1 MSKLIYLDNA
11 ATTQV
16 YPEVLDAMLPY
27 FTEHYGNP
35 AAIYSFAGE
44 SVAKARKQI
53 ADVAKKKFISEAED
67 PITGHSKQPQRHTA
81 ARERSAI
88 DLLHG
93 FEVTY
98 VGVDENGK
106 IKLDEGSGSESD
118 KHSKQP
124 QRHTAARES
133 TLSHPRS
140 STMRSCTQHSGWN
153 CTDLMTYV
161 GVDENGKMDELEAAI
176 RPDQFSSGSKQRDRN
191 HRATEGN
198 RCDCKKTRGTV
209 PYRCGTGI
217 CTCADQC
224 G

>member
-44 SVAKARKQI
+44 SERAVAKARKQI
-53 ADVAKKKFISEAED
+53 ADVIGAKKKKSILQQAEAS
-67 PITGHSKQPQRHTA
+67 PITG
-81 ARERSAI
+81 
-88 DLLHG
+88 
-93 FEVTY
+93 
-98 VGVDENGK
+98 
-106 IKLDEGSGSESD
+106 
-118 KHSKQP
+118 HSKQP

-153 CTDLMTYV
+153 CTDL
-161 GVDENGKMDELEAAI
+161 K
-176 RPDQFSSGSKQRDRN
+176 
-191 HRATEGN
+191 
-198 RCDCKKTRGTV
+198 
-209 PYRCGTGI
+209 
-217 CTCADQC
+217 
-224 G
+224 